1 MYPMILTDEG
11 LAVIKRFEG
20 LRLKAYQ
27 DGVGLWTIGYGHR
40 HNVQEGDV
48 ITLEQANNF
57 LSQDVAMV
65 VGQVRNA
72 LLKTLGNNQFSAL
85 VSFTF
90 NVGFHNFSTSTLL
103 KLIHE
108 EKMAEA
114 ADQFL
119 RWEYAGEEK
128 EPGLVERR
136 TAERALFLKQN
147 SPIIIPHG
155 SAVT

>member
-72 LLKTLGNNQFSAL
+72 LLKT
-85 VSFTF
+85 F